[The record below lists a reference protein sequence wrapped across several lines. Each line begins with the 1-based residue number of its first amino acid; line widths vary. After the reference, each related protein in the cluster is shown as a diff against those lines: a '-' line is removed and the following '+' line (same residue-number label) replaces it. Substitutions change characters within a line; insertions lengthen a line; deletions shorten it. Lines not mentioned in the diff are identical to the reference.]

1 MEKLR
6 TILVLRFSSIG
17 DIIQLTS
24 PLHTLKNQFPN
35 ARIDIITLD
44 EYAEILMGNPFVN
57 RIIQISRNFKYPEI
71 AKANSIE
78 GRVFIQ
84 FVVEKTGK
92 LSNIEILK
100 GIDKHIDAAAL
111 QAVRSLNNVCGKGF
125 SPARNAIGRPIRLAY
140 TVPINCVLQ

>member
-24 PLHTLKNQFPN
+24 PLHTLKDQFPN

-57 RIIQISRNFKYPEI
+57 RIIQISRNFKYKQLKEI
-71 AKANSIE
+71 GK
-78 GRVFIQ
+78 
-84 FVVEKTGK
+84 K
-92 LSNIEILK
+92 LSLYKYDLIIDLHNVIRSKIILK
-100 GIDKHIDAAAL
+100 LISG
-111 QAVRSLNNVCGKGF
+111 S
-125 SPARNAIGRPIRLAY
+125 
-140 TVPINCVLQ
+140 